1 MPVDRSRLPEQG
13 KNPPFHFPAV
23 ERTTLPSGLRV
34 WSVRHVSIPVATV
47 MLLVRRGASE
57 DPAGKEGL
65 AALTADMMDEGTGDL
80 SAIAMHEA
88 LARIGA
94 QLDSDIGP
102 DATLFTLTVLSR
114 FLRPGLSLLSDI
126 VVRPSLREDDFER
139 VRQLRL
145 HRLVQLRDMPGAV
158 ADRAFMRLLY
168 GSHPYGHTPL
178 GTESSLSSLT
188 VDDVRAHHAACLR
201 PADATLVVA
210 GDCNHADVV
219 DMAEALFSDW
229 TGAAPDRQQPL
240 APEPTKARLTVVPR
254 PGAPQ
259 SELRIGHVAVARS
272 TPDYHSL
279 VAANMVLGGQFTS
292 RINMNLRADKGFTYG
307 ARSSFDFRRLP
318 GPFSVQVSVQT
329 AVTAAA
335 IHEAMLEIQGLRGD
349 RPVTEEELSLGV
361 AALTRGYA
369 RNFETAEQLARA
381 VTQLALYDLPEQYF
395 DEFVPRMERVTVD
408 DVTRVAVEHLDPAR
422 LSTLI
427 VGDYFAVSRDL
438 PRLNLG
444 AASVLAADTF

>member
-23 ERTTLPSGLRV
+23 ERTTLASGLRV
-34 WSVRHVSIPVATV
+34 WSVRHVAIPVATV

-80 SAIAMHEA
+80 SAIAMHES

-126 VVRPSLREDDFER
+126 VVRPTLREEDFAR

-188 VDDVRAHHAACLR
+188 VNDVRAHHAAYLR
-201 PADATLVVA
+201 PSDATLVVA

-219 DMAEALFSDW
+219 QMAEALFSDW
-229 TGAAPDRQQPL
+229 TGSAPDRQPPL
-240 APEPTKARLTVVPR
+240 SPEPTKTRLTVVPR
-254 PGAPQ
+254 PGASQ

-272 TPDYHSL
+272 TPDYHPL

-292 RINMNLRADKGFTYG
+292 RINMNLRADKGYTYG

-335 IHEAMLEIQGLRGD
+335 IHEAMAEIHGLRGG

>member
-1 MPVDRSRLPEQG
+1 MLVDRSRLPEQG
-13 KNPPFHFPAV
+13 KNAPFHFPAV
-23 ERTTLPSGLRV
+23 DRTTLASGLRV

-57 DPAGKEGL
+57 DPVGKEGL
-65 AALTADMMDEGTGDL
+65 AAITADMMDEGTGDL
-80 SAIAMHEA
+80 SAIAMHES

-126 VVRPSLREDDFER
+126 VVRPALREDDFER

-145 HRLVQLRDMPGAV
+145 HRLVQLRDIPGAV

-168 GSHPYGHTPL
+168 GAHPYGHTPL
-178 GTESSLSSLT
+178 GTEASLSSMT
-188 VDDVRAHHAACLR
+188 VQDVRAHHASFVR
-201 PADATLVVA
+201 PGDATLVVA

-219 DMAEALFSDW
+219 EMAEALFADW
-229 TGAAPDRQQPL
+229 VGAAPERRQPA
-240 APEPTKARLTVVPR
+240 APEPSKARLTVVPR

-259 SELRIGHVAVARS
+259 SELRIGHIAVARN
-272 TPDYHSL
+272 TPDYHPL

-349 RPVTEEELSLGV
+349 RPVTEDELSLGV

-381 VTQLALYDLPEQYF
+381 VTQLALYDLSDEYF

-408 DVTRVAVEHLDPAR
+408 DVTRVAIEHLDPAR

>member
-13 KNPPFHFPAV
+13 KNSPFHFPAV
-23 ERTTLPSGLRV
+23 ERTTLASGLRV
-34 WSVRHVSIPVATV
+34 WSVRHVAIPVATV

-80 SAIAMHEA
+80 SAIAMHES

-126 VVRPSLREDDFER
+126 VVRPTLREEDFER

-178 GTESSLSSLT
+178 GTEASLTSLT
-188 VDDVRAHHAACLR
+188 VNDVRAHHAAYVR
-201 PADATLVVA
+201 PSDATLVVA

-219 DMAEALFSDW
+219 AMAEALFADW
-229 TGAAPDRQQPL
+229 TGSAPDRQPSPS
-240 APEPTKARLTVVPR
+240 PEPTKARLTVVPR
-254 PGAPQ
+254 PGASQ
-259 SELRIGHVAVARS
+259 SELRIGHIAVARS
-272 TPDYHSL
+272 TPDYHPL

-292 RINMNLRADKGFTYG
+292 RINMNLRADKGYTYG

-335 IHEAMLEIQGLRGD
+335 IHEALFEIQGLRGD
-349 RPVTEEELSLGV
+349 RPVTEDELSLGV

>member
-23 ERTTLPSGLRV
+23 ERTTLASGLRV
-34 WSVRHVSIPVATV
+34 WSVRHVAIPVATV

-80 SAIAMHEA
+80 SAIAMHES

-126 VVRPSLREDDFER
+126 VVRPTLREEDFAR

-188 VDDVRAHHAACLR
+188 VNDVRAHHAAYLR
-201 PADATLVVA
+201 PSDATLVVA

-219 DMAEALFSDW
+219 EMAEALFSDW
-229 TGAAPDRQQPL
+229 TGSAPDRQPPL
-240 APEPTKARLTVVPR
+240 SPEPTKTRLTVVPR
-254 PGAPQ
+254 PGASQ

-272 TPDYHSL
+272 TPDYHPL

-292 RINMNLRADKGFTYG
+292 RINMNLRADKGYTYG

-335 IHEAMLEIQGLRGD
+335 IHEAMAEIHGLRGG